1 MTDRLYGYAGKILR
15 INLTDSTTEVIHT
28 AKYLPDYIGGRIM
41 ANKIFW
47 DEVKEAVPAL
57 DPRNKLIYMT
67 GPCAGTGLPI
77 SGRAVITGISAKN
90 LPEQYTHSSIG
101 GYFGTMLKWAG
112 YDGFILEGKAPEH
125 TYVFIKD
132 DKVEFLNADALW
144 GKYVIETQQEI
155 FKLHGSNAY
164 SLVIGPAGE
173 NLHRCASIATHA
185 DSVAAKVGFGAV
197 MGSKN
202 LKAIAVVGTGSIR
215 PAHVERVLELRNL
228 AGDPKNAPAPLVEQT
243 LIGFPF
249 GRDPAVPAPPG
260 LCRGALSCNQGCN
273 TPCMSTQYYVDD
285 PMNPSEK
292 IAMVGKCIDGFG
304 KSLRYDSHSLVG
316 ACIHSHRQEKFGSYK
331 WMAASNTDP
340 EDPDLPPT
348 LAKYPGDWLGLPQYG
363 QEFSCTVN
371 WLCNQYGLD
380 KWDIIVWYLSWLA
393 MCQKEGLLEEL
404 DFGREVKVADP
415 VFIREF
421 IDDMVYRRTPLGNIF
436 AEGMARAIRTL
447 GKEKFGDSIYH
458 GRYNTVTGE
467 QLDIPVSFES
477 GWGECSHWQGRGFQ
491 GCHKFEWL
499 CVSLTNM
506 AGSRDEICGQHFHD
520 WVENWKQYK
529 DDPSHSALFMK
540 NVIHNNQ
547 LGELKDSLLLCEY
560 KSPTP
565 YWPDMEVEMYRAAT
579 GRDDATTEEL
589 YCAAERGRLLERAI
603 FMRNHNR
610 VRDMEV
616 EEMYPYLT
624 YPDPFGEVM
633 TWNEWNDAVDLYYE
647 SEGWDRK
654 TGWPRRSVW
663 EEHNL
668 ADVADELERLGKL
681 PAENNSDEYI
691 RKANLFSR

>member
-1 MTDRLYGYAGKILR
+1 MTHERYGYAGKILR
-15 INLTDSTTEVIHT
+15 INLTESTTEVIPT

-125 TYVFIKD
+125 TYIFIKD
-132 DKVEFLNADALW
+132 DKVEFLNADTLW
-144 GKYVIETQQEI
+144 GKYVIDTQQEI
-155 FKLHGSNAY
+155 FKLHGANAY

-173 NLHRCASIATHA
+173 NLHRCSSIVTHA
-185 DSVAAKVGFGAV
+185 DSAAAKVGFGAV

-202 LKAIAVVGTGSIR
+202 LKAIAVVGSGFVR
-215 PAHVERVLELRNL
+215 PAHVDRVLELRNI
-228 AGDPKNAPAPLVEQT
+228 AGDPKNTPTPLRRVDVSN
-243 LIGFPF
+243 LPF
-249 GRDPAVPAPPG
+249 GRGTEETPG
-260 LCRGALSCNQGCN
+260 LFRGALSCNQGCN
-273 TPCMSTQYYVDD
+273 TPCLGTQYCVED
-285 PMNPSEK
+285 PLNPGDK
-292 IAMVGKCIDGFG
+292 IAMVGKCVD
-304 KSLRYDSHSLVG
+304 SLAVSQRYDSHALVG

-340 EDPDLPPT
+340 DDPDLPAT
-348 LAKYPGDWLGLPQYG
+348 LAKYPGDWIGLPQFGREY
-363 QEFSCTVN
+363 SRLVN

-380 KWDIIVWYLSWLA
+380 KWDIILWYLTWLGT
-393 MCQKEGLLEEL
+393 CQKEGLLDDL
-404 DFGREVKVADP
+404 DFGRPVDVADP
-415 VFIREF
+415 DFIRKF

-436 AEGMARAIRTL
+436 AEGMARAIRVL
-447 GKEKFGDSIYH
+447 GKEKYGDSIYH
-458 GRYNTVTGE
+458 GRYNNVTGE

-491 GCHKFEWL
+491 GCHKYEWL

-506 AGSRDEICGQHFHD
+506 VGSRDEICGQHFHD

-529 DDPSHSALFMK
+529 DDPSHSTLFMEK
-540 NVIHNNQ
+540 VIRNNQ
-547 LGELKDSLLLCEY
+547 IGELKDSLLLCEY
-560 KSPTP
+560 KYPTP
-565 YWPDMEVEMYRAAT
+565 YWSDMEAEMYRAAT
-579 GRDDATTEEL
+579 GMDDVTSEDL
-589 YCAAERGRLLERAI
+589 YDAAERGRLLERAI
-603 FMRNHNR
+603 FMRNHGR
-610 VRDMEV
+610 TRDMEA

-633 TWNEWNDAVDLYYE
+633 TWDEWNDAIDLYYKA
-647 SEGWDRK
+647 EGWDRK
-654 TGWPRRSVW
+654 TGWPYQETW
-663 EEHNL
+663 EKYKL
-668 ADVADELERLGKL
+668 SDVAKELSTLGKV
-681 PAENNSDEYI
+681 PVCPSSDYI
-691 RKANLFSR
+691 RKENPFSR